1 MSKMTTYLFYKNQSE
16 TWASFGK
23 IMWTWSI
30 SLCKTLTHLLVTLP
44 YITTMQDIKLC
55 ENFNI
60 LAKVNAISVHLPF
73 VTPNNHINW
82 TLTAPAGC
90 HDFVVHWGS
99 MLQRGEEKGRA
110 TEDLVFE
117 NTLSSHLS
125 SSQRKT
131 CRCNVV
137 VKCAAEILI
146 REKWVGC
153 SPSGWLQPCWLSV
166 GEKTLCMKVGLYA
179 DDGLTWNWCI
189 AISEYDIYVDLHFLL
204 CLILFVFFLLTL

>member
-1 MSKMTTYLFYKNQSE
+1 M
-16 TWASFGK
+16 
-23 IMWTWSI
+23 
-30 SLCKTLTHLLVTLP
+30 
-44 YITTMQDIKLC
+44 TMQDIKLC
-55 ENFNI
+55 ENWNI

-90 HDFVVHWGS
+90 HDFVVHWGP

-137 VKCAAEILI
+137 VKCAVEILI

-166 GEKTLCMKVGLYA
+166 GEKTLCMKVGLLRRWRINMKLMYCHKSIWHLC
-179 DDGLTWNWCI
+179 GFT
-189 AISEYDIYVDLHFLL
+189 FLAL
-204 CLILFVFFLLTL
+204 PDFICFVFCLFFCWHFNGW